1 MVDMAQS
8 RPDEKKPRP
17 ITGRT
22 VLITLIVFFGI
33 IFAVNGGLAYF
44 ALSTFG
50 GVSTDNAYRAGLA
63 YDGEIALAAAQRE
76 RAWTVD
82 ASLTGTEAARAIEIK
97 VRDKSKNPEAGLSAR
112 AKLVHPSDRRR
123 DIAVTMEEVS
133 PGVYRGAYEAS
144 AGERELAI
152 ELYRGDQRMF
162 RSVNRVSL
170 H

>member
-1 MVDMAQS
+1 MIDMDPS
-8 RPDEKKPRP
+8 RSEGKTPRP

-22 VLITLIVFFGI
+22 VLIALIAFFGV
-33 IFAVNGGLAYF
+33 IFVVNAGLAYF

-82 ASLTGTEAARAIEIK
+82 ASLTGTDAARTIEIK
-97 VRDKSKNPEAGLSAR
+97 VRDKAKNPEVGLSAL

-123 DIAVTMEEVS
+123 DIAVAMEEVS
-133 PGVYRGAYEAS
+133 AGVYRGVYEAP

-152 ELYRGDQRMF
+152 DLYRGDRRMF

-170 H
+170 R